1 LKHARPN
8 INLFGQKGGHY
19 YAPKTKR
26 SNQNLKIEKIRII

>member
-1 LKHARPN
+1 LKHARPY
-8 INLFGQKGGHY
+8 INLIRRKGGHY